1 MKLRM
6 LGDTLRLRL
15 SRSEVERMG
24 TQGRV
29 EEVVHFGPEPDDQLR
44 YALVSDAEARAMF
57 ARFSR
62 GVISVFV
69 PTAQVRHWASTDQV
83 GLRVAQ
89 SIDGG
94 RTLEILVEKDFR
106 CLEPRPGEE
115 AYDGFPN
122 PKATC

>member
-6 LGDTLRLRL
+6 LGDTVRLRL
-15 SRSEVERMG
+15 SKSEVEQMRAR
-24 TQGRV
+24 GRV
-29 EEVVHFGPEPDDQLR
+29 EEVVHFGAQPDDQLR
-44 YALVSDAEARAMF
+44 YALVSDADARAMF
-57 ARFSR
+57 ARFSG
-62 GVISVFV
+62 GVITVYV
-69 PTAQVRHWASTDQV
+69 PTAQVRQWASTDQV
-83 GLRVAQ
+83 GLRVVQ